1 MNDLEQRKLL
11 SVLCHGAIFLS
22 SLIVSIAIPIVV
34 LVVSSDPV
42 VQANAKESINFHINL
57 YIYFAIFFL
66 LSFVLIGLPFL
77 VLVFV
82 ISWVM
87 PILAM
92 VQVATNPDKLYRYPF
107 IFRLV

>member
-22 SLIVSIAIPIVV
+22 SLVVSIAIPIVV
-34 LVVSSDPV
+34 LVVSTDPI
-42 VQANAKESINFHINL
+42 VQANAKESINFHINF
-57 YIYFAIFFL
+57 YIYFAIFGL

-77 VLVFV
+77 VVVLVL
-82 ISWVM
+82 SWVM

-92 VQVATNPDKLYRYPF
+92 VQVATTPDRPYRYPF
-107 IFRLV
+107 LLHLV